1 MQISEIS
8 FADKVAYNIKAD
20 DTKKYILDNLD
31 KRYNLKIISKHHD
44 RFEEKLMHSINNN
57 PHLICAKSNGNPYF
71 LHMLKYNFKNYC
83 VFIDKKIQQGYYYPR
98 MIICNFHFSDS
109 LFDDTVI
116 EGEMVKTNSGRW
128 LFVMNDLLV
137 VKGSYLNESN
147 VIKRLNILYEVMEN
161 DFTIDDMDI
170 CRFSVKKYFK
180 YHEYDELINDH
191 IPKLPYT
198 CRGIYF
204 KPLFLRFK
212 DILVNFDDSVVK
224 KVERKKYKNTSNFLL
239 NDPESQPEPEP
250 QHRHTPREAPPQ
262 HQLREAPTRE
272 APPQHQLREA
282 PPPPPREAPPQH
294 QLREAVPREAPP
306 HQTRES
312 FDLSQKIR
320 PFNIRKTSNPD
331 IYEIFELSTNT
342 MAGVACI
349 PTMKVSK
356 YMRNIFENKNVVDKV
371 EIRCEYSEKFKKWI
385 PLVLY

>member
-20 DTKKYILDNLD
+20 DTKKYILDNLE

-57 PHLICAKSNGNPYF
+57 PHLICGKSNGNPYF

-98 MIICNFHFSDS
+98 MIICKFHFSDS

-116 EGEMVKTNSGRW
+116 EGEMVKTSSGRW

-239 NDPESQPEPEP
+239 NDPDAQPDSEP
-250 QHRHTPREAPPQ
+250 QHRHTPREAQ
-262 HQLREAPTRE
+262 TRE
-272 APPQHQLREA
+272 APMREA
-282 PPPPPREAPPQH
+282 PMREAPM
-294 QLREAVPREAPP
+294 REAPP

-331 IYEIFELSTNT
+331 IYEIFEVSTNT

>member
-1 MQISEIS
+1 
-8 FADKVAYNIKAD
+8 
-20 DTKKYILDNLD
+20 
-31 KRYNLKIISKHHD
+31 
-44 RFEEKLMHSINNN
+44 
-57 PHLICAKSNGNPYF
+57 
-71 LHMLKYNFKNYC
+71 MLKYNFKNYC

-116 EGEMVKTNSGRW
+116 EGEMVKTSSGRW

-137 VKGSYLNESN
+137 VKGTYLNESN

-180 YHEYDELINDH
+180 YHEYDDLINNH

-239 NDPESQPEPEP
+239 NDPQQDPEEA
-250 QHRHTPREAPPQ
+250 QAREAPRPSHLPQ
-262 HQLREAPTRE
+262 KPPEAPRPHHLPQKPPEAPTREAPTRE
-272 APPQHQLREA
+272 APMREA
-282 PPPPPREAPPQH
+282 PQ
-294 QLREAVPREAPP
+294 
-306 HQTRES
+306 QTRES

-331 IYEIFELSTNT
+331 IYEIFELNNNT

-385 PLVLY
+385 PLVMY

>member
-20 DTKKYILDNLD
+20 DTKKYILDNLE

-116 EGEMVKTNSGRW
+116 EGEMVKTSSGRW

-137 VKGSYLNESN
+137 VKGTYLNESN

-180 YHEYDELINDH
+180 YHEYDELINNH

-239 NDPESQPEPEP
+239 NDPQAEAQPDPPLHPQPEPKP
-250 QHRHTPREAPPQ
+250 ISARQQPREAPM
-262 HQLREAPTRE
+262 REAQT
-272 APPQHQLREA
+272 HQ
-282 PPPPPREAPPQH
+282 

-306 HQTRES
+306 QPQTRES

-331 IYEIFELSTNT
+331 IYEIFEVNTNT

-385 PLVLY
+385 PLMLY